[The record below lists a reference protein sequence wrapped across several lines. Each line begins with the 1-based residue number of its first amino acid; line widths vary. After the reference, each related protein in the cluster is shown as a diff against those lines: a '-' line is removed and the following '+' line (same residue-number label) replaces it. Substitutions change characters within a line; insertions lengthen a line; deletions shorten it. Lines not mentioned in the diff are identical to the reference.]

1 MTSRHGVAATSFPKK
16 DFCMNEGI
24 LYTTYMYI
32 HAQWSD
38 LDDIKEALSVL
49 MLCTPSNSQQPFSY
63 HTKLADFKY
72 FHVLS
77 VFLGGKTGINSE
89 ECIEYG
95 K

>member
-49 MLCTPSNSQQPFSY
+49 MLCTPSNGQRPFSY
-63 HTKLADFKY
+63 YTKMVDFQ
-72 FHVLS
+72 
-77 VFLGGKTGINSE
+77 VFSCFVCFLEEKTGINSE